1 MGRKQPTFIRKSR
14 IVIFLVLL
22 LCTAVLPP
30 TLAYTT
36 AESIVQNPNAQQLVQ
51 QGKKFYDAEQYTS
64 AIALLQQAVNSF
76 KASGDKLNQALS
88 LSNLSLAYQQLGVWD
103 KAQLAIASC
112 LNLLGYSGEKGR
124 GAEGQRGR
132 GDAIQNPKSK
142 IQNLDVLA
150 QALDIQ
156 GRLQLAQGKTEL
168 ALTTWRQ
175 AADIYVKL
183 KDDAGLTRNQINS
196 AQALQTLGHYR
207 QAEKTLT
214 KVQQSLQKQPNSE
227 LKALGLRSLG
237 NVFRVVGNLK
247 ASRQVLEESL
257 NVATRWSQS
266 EPPSASH
273 SSQAI
278 SDTLLSLGNTARA
291 QKDTQA
297 ALKFY
302 QQAEDA
308 SASTTRLQAQLNQLS
323 LLVET
328 KQWDWAKVL
337 YPQIQAGL
345 ANLPPSRTAVYA
357 QINFAQSLMKL
368 GAGGLGLGTREEG
381 TRGKGGQGGQGG
393 QGEELTIQ
401 NPKSKIRLGKFGG
414 TETDTANFPQNF
426 PNPQPLA
433 SSPSYSPSS
442 VAQILST
449 AVQQAKSLGDKRAEA
464 YALGSLGSLYEQT
477 QQWNDAEKL
486 TQEALFLAQSIDATD
501 IAYRWQWQLGRIF
514 REQGNIP
521 DAIAAYSQAVKNLEF
536 LRKDLVAI
544 NPQVQFNFRD
554 EVEPVYRQLVD
565 LLLQS
570 PSENENLTLARN
582 TIESLQLAELENFF
596 RSACL
601 NPQPE
606 LIDRVVDLGDRYTSV
621 IYSIILPQRL
631 EIVLKLPNQPL
642 RHYATNISNTEVETT
657 LEQLQQYLREPD
669 RTNDVQKLSALV
681 YSWLIQPLEADLEK
695 TQVKK
700 LVFVLDSALRNI
712 PMAVLYDNK
721 QQKYLLEKYAIAL
734 TPSLQLLEPKSLQ
747 REKLNVLVAGLDQKR
762 KVEGQEFPELKNAR
776 LELKQIQSEVPKS
789 KEIFNNKFTT
799 TNIQNQLNSAPFSV
813 VHMATHG
820 QFSSN
825 LDETFILTWDRL
837 LKITDLDNLIK
848 NSNWDKSR
856 AIELLV
862 LSACETAAGDNR
874 AALGLAG
881 IAVRA
886 GARSTLAT
894 LWSVDDRSAATLM
907 NEFYKSLGDHNLT
920 KAEALQRAQLSL
932 WKNPSQDWKR
942 PYFWAAYVLVGN
954 WL

>member
-1 MGRKQPTFIRKSR
+1 MTRKQPAFLRGSR
-14 IVIFLVLL
+14 IVIFLILL

-36 AESIVQNPNAQQLVQ
+36 AENSIIQNLSNAQQLVQ
-51 QGKKFYDAEQYTS
+51 QGKKFYDAEQFTG

-76 KASGDKLNQALS
+76 KASGDKLNQAMA
-88 LSNLSLAYQQLGVWD
+88 LSNLSLAYQQLGQWD
-103 KAQLAIASC
+103 KAEDAIASS
-112 LNLLGYSGEKGR
+112 LNLLGYSVKKRAGGA
-124 GAEGQRGR
+124 GAE
-132 GDAIQNPKSK
+132 
-142 IQNLDVLA
+142 IQNLQVLA

-156 GRLQLAQGKTEL
+156 GRLQLTQGKTEL
-168 ALTTWRQ
+168 ALTTWRH

-183 KDDAGLTRNQINS
+183 KDYAGLTRNQINQ
-196 AQALQTLGHYR
+196 AQGLQTLGHYL

-214 KVQQSLQKQPNSE
+214 QVQQSLQKQPNSD
-227 LKALGLRSLG
+227 LKATGLRSLG
-237 NVFRVVGNLK
+237 NVYRVVGNLK
-247 ASRQVLEESL
+247 TSRQVLEESL
-257 NVATRWSQS
+257 DVAKQL
-266 EPPSASH
+266 H

-278 SDTLLSLGNTARA
+278 ADTLLSLGNTVRA

-302 QQAEDA
+302 QQAA
-308 SASTTRLQAQLNQLS
+308 SASPTTRLQSQLNQLS

-328 KQWDWAKVL
+328 QQWGNSQALWL
-337 YPQIQAGL
+337 QIQPQI
-345 ANLPPSRTAVYA
+345 ANLPPSRMAVYA
-357 QINFAQSLMKL
+357 QINLAQSLIQLKEHI
-368 GAGGLGLGTREEG
+368 T
-381 TRGKGGQGGQGG
+381 TNSVSGQAIAQ
-393 QGEELTIQ
+393 L
-401 NPKSKIRLGKFGG
+401 
-414 TETDTANFPQNF
+414 
-426 PNPQPLA
+426 LA
-433 SSPSYSPSS
+433 
-442 VAQILST
+442 V

-464 YALGSLGSLYEQT
+464 YAVGSLGSLYEQS
-477 QQWNDAEKL
+477 QQWNEAQTF
-486 TQEALFLAQSIDATD
+486 TQQALFLAQAIDASD

-514 REQGNIP
+514 RDRGNIQA
-521 DAIAAYSQAVKNLEF
+521 AIAAYTQAVKNLEF

-565 LLLQS
+565 LLLRS
-570 PSENENLTLARN
+570 PPDSQAQPRNESGNLVQARN

-601 NPQPE
+601 DPKPE
-606 LIDRVVDLGDRYTSV
+606 LIDRVVDSGDRTAAV
-621 IYSIILPQRL
+621 IYSIILPERL
-631 EIVLKLPNQPL
+631 EIVLKLPNQIL
-642 RHYATNISNTEVETT
+642 RHYATKISNTEVETT
-657 LEQLQQYLREPD
+657 LQQLQQYLKEPD
-669 RTNDVQKLSALV
+669 RTNDVRKLSARV
-681 YSWLIQPLEADLEK
+681 YSWLIQPLEAELDK
-695 TQVKK
+695 TQLKK
-700 LVFVLDSALRNI
+700 LVFVLDGALRNI

-734 TPSLQLLEPKSLQ
+734 TPSLQLLEPNSLQ

-762 KVEGQEFPELKNAR
+762 EVEGQEFPELKNAR

-789 KEIFNNKFTT
+789 KEIFNHNFTK
-799 TNIQNQLNSAPFSV
+799 TNIQNQLNSTPFSV

-825 LDETFILTWDRL
+825 LEETFILTWDRL
-837 LKITDLDNLIK
+837 LKIVDLDNLIR
-848 NSNWDKSR
+848 NSNSDSSN

-894 LWSVDDRSAATLM
+894 LWSVDDRSAAALM
-907 NEFYKSLGDHNLT
+907 NEFYKQLADRNLT

-932 WKNPSQDWKR
+932 WSNPSQDWKR
-942 PYFWAAYVLVGN
+942 PYFWAAYTLVGN

>member
-1 MGRKQPTFIRKSR
+1 MARKKSR
-14 IVIFLVLL
+14 FRRFKRLLSVLL
-22 LCTAVLPP
+22 LFAMFLGAGLLPP
-30 TLAYTT
+30 TFAHMS
-36 AESIVQNPNAQQLVQ
+36 AETSIVQGLPNAQSLVK
-51 QGKKFYDAEQYTS
+51 QGKKFYETERFAHAAAIWER
-64 AIALLQQAVNSF
+64 AIAAF
-76 KASGDKLNQALS
+76 KASRDELGQAMTLG
-88 LSNLSLAYQQLGVWD
+88 NLTLAYQQLGQWD
-103 KAQLAIASC
+103 KAELAIASS
-112 LNLLGYSGEKGR
+112 LNLLGYSVQGR
-124 GAEGQRGR
+124 GGEGENYQ
-132 GDAIQNPKSK
+132 
-142 IQNLDVLA
+142 IQNLQVLA

-168 ALTTWRQ
+168 ALTTWQQ

-196 AQALQTLGHYR
+196 SQALQSLGNYR
-207 QAEKTLT
+207 QAQKTLT
-214 KVQQSLQKQPNSE
+214 QVQKSLEKQPNSE

-237 NVFRVVGNLK
+237 NVYRVVGNLK
-247 ASRQVLEESL
+247 ASRQVFEESL
-257 NVATRWSQS
+257 DVAKQL
-266 EPPSASH
+266 H

-278 SDTLLSLGNTARA
+278 ADTLLGLGNTARA

-297 ALKFY
+297 ALNFY
-302 QQAEDA
+302 QQAANA
-308 SASTTRLQAQLNQLS
+308 SPTTRLQAQLNQLS

-328 KQWDWAKVL
+328 KQWDSANVL
-337 YPQIQAGL
+337 YPQIQTGL

-357 QINFAQSLMKL
+357 QINLSQ
-368 GAGGLGLGTREEG
+368 T
-381 TRGKGGQGGQGG
+381 
-393 QGEELTIQ
+393 LTQIKKNHTTNLLSWQ
-401 NPKSKIRLGKFGG
+401 DI
-414 TETDTANFPQNF
+414 
-426 PNPQPLA
+426 
-433 SSPSYSPSS
+433 
-442 VAQILST
+442 AQILST
-449 AVQQAKSLGDKRAEA
+449 AVQQAKSLDDNRSLA
-464 YALGSLGSLYEQT
+464 YALGSLGSLYEQNK
-477 QQWNDAEKL
+477 QWNDAEKL

-514 REQGNIP
+514 REQGNIQ

-536 LRKDLVAI
+536 LRRDLVAI

-554 EVEPVYRQLVD
+554 EVEPVYRQLVE
-565 LLLQS
+565 LLLRS

-601 NPQPE
+601 DPQPE
-606 LIDRVVDLGDRYTSV
+606 LIDQVVDSSDRYTSV
-621 IYSIILPQRL
+621 IYSIILPERL
-631 EIVLKLPNQPL
+631 EVVLKLPNQPL
-642 RHYATNISNTEVETT
+642 RHYATKISNTEVETT
-657 LEQLQQYLREPD
+657 LEQLQQYLRQPD
-669 RTNDVQKLSALV
+669 RTNDVQKLSARV
-681 YSWLIQPLEADLEK
+681 YSWLIQPLEADLAK
-695 TQVKK
+695 MQTKK

-734 TPSLQLLEPKSLQ
+734 TPSLQLLAPQSLQ

-762 KVEGQEFPELKNAR
+762 KIEGQEFPQLENAR
-776 LELKQIQSEVPKS
+776 LELKQIQAEVPKS
-789 KEIFNNKFTT
+789 KQIFNNNFTT
-799 TNIQNQLNSAPFSV
+799 TNIQNQLKSTDFSV
-813 VHMATHG
+813 VHIATHG

-825 LDETFILTWDRL
+825 LDETYILTWDRL
-837 LKITDLDNLIK
+837 LKIVDLDNLIK
-848 NSNWDKSR
+848 NSNWDNSR

-894 LWSVDDRSAATLM
+894 MWSVDDRSAATLM
-907 NEFYKSLGDHNLT
+907 NEFYKQLGDTNLT

>member
-1 MGRKQPTFIRKSR
+1 MTRKQPAFLPRSR
-14 IVIFLVLL
+14 TLVILLVLF

-36 AESIVQNPNAQQLVQ
+36 AENAIIQNLPNAQLVQ
-51 QGKKFYDAEQYTS
+51 QGKNLYEAERFS
-64 AIALLQQAVNSF
+64 EAVKILQQAVNSF
-76 KASGDKLNQALS
+76 KASGDKLSQAMV
-88 LSNLSLAYQQLGVWD
+88 LSNLSLAYQQLGQWD
-103 KAQLAIASC
+103 KAENAIANS
-112 LNLLGYSGEKGR
+112 LSLLEYPVKKRAG
-124 GAEGQRGR
+124 GAGG
-132 GDAIQNPKSK
+132 K
-142 IQNLDVLA
+142 IQNLEVIAQILDVK
-150 QALDIQ
+150 
-156 GRLQLAQGKTEL
+156 GRLQLARGQTEQ
-168 ALTTWRQ
+168 ALTTWQQ

-183 KDDAGLTRNQINS
+183 KDNAGLIRNQINS
-196 AQALQTLGHYR
+196 AQALQSLGHYL

-214 KVQQSLQKQPNSE
+214 QVQQSLQKQPNSA
-227 LKALGLRSLG
+227 LKATGLRSLG
-237 NVFRVVGNLK
+237 NVYRVVGNLK
-247 ASRQVLEESL
+247 VSRQVLEESL
-257 NVATRWSQS
+257 NVATRWPRSR
-266 EPPSASH
+266 PPSASQ

-278 SDTLLSLGNTARA
+278 ADTLLSLGNTARA
-291 QKDTQA
+291 QQDTQA

-308 SASTTRLQAQLNQLS
+308 SAPTTRLQAQLNQLS

-328 KQWDWAKVL
+328 KQWDSAKVL

-345 ANLPPSRTAVYA
+345 ANLPPTRTAVYA

-368 GAGGLGLGTREEG
+368 GARE
-381 TRGKGGQGGQGG
+381 R
-393 QGEELTIQ
+393 
-401 NPKSKIRLGKFGG
+401 
-414 TETDTANFPQNF
+414 D
-426 PNPQPLA
+426 
-433 SSPSYSPSS
+433 

-477 QQWNDAEKL
+477 QQWNEAENL
-486 TQEALFLAQSIDATD
+486 TQQALFITQTIDATD

-514 REQGNIP
+514 RDRGNIP
-521 DAIAAYSQAVKNLEF
+521 EAIAAYTQAVKNLEF

-570 PSENENLTLARN
+570 PPGSQAEPGNESRNLVQARN

-601 NPQPE
+601 DPKPE
-606 LIDRVVDLGDRYTSV
+606 LIDRVVDSGDRTAAV
-621 IYSIILPQRL
+621 IYSIILPERL
-631 EIVLKLPNQPL
+631 EIVLKLPNQIL
-642 RHYATNISNTEVETT
+642 RHYATKISNTEVETT
-657 LEQLQQYLREPD
+657 LEQLQQYLKEPD
-669 RTNDVQKLSALV
+669 RTNDVQKLSARV
-681 YSWLIQPLEADLEK
+681 YSWLIQPLEAELEK
-695 TQVKK
+695 TQLKK

-734 TPSLQLLEPKSLQ
+734 TPSLQLLEPQFLQ

-762 KVEGQEFPELKNAR
+762 EVEGQEFPQLENAR

-789 KEIFNNKFTT
+789 KELFNQNFTA
-799 TNIQNQLNSAPFSV
+799 TNVQNQLNSTPFSV

-837 LKITDLDNLIK
+837 LKIVDLDNLIR
-848 NSNWDKSR
+848 NSNWDNYR

-886 GARSTLAT
+886 GSRSTLAT
-894 LWSVDDRSAATLM
+894 LWSVDDRSAAALM
-907 NEFYKSLGDHNLT
+907 NEFYKQLTDRNLT

-932 WKNPSQDWKR
+932 WNNPSQDWKR
-942 PYFWAAYVLVGN
+942 PYFWAAYTLVGN

>member
-1 MGRKQPTFIRKSR
+1 MLRKQPAFHRRSR

-36 AESIVQNPNAQQLVQ
+36 AESIVQKPNAQQLVE
-51 QGKKFYDAEQYTS
+51 QGKKFYDAEQFTQ

-76 KASGDKLNQALS
+76 KASGDKLNQAMA
-88 LSNLSLAYQQLGVWD
+88 LSNLTLAYQQLGQWD
-103 KAQLAIASC
+103 QAEDAIASS
-112 LNLLGYSGEKGR
+112 LNLLGYSVQGRKGEG
-124 GAEGQRGR
+124 ENSQ
-132 GDAIQNPKSK
+132 
-142 IQNLDVLA
+142 IQNLQVLA
-150 QALDIQ
+150 QVLDVK
-156 GRLQLAQGKTEL
+156 GRLQLARGQTEL
-168 ALTTWRQ
+168 ALTTWQQ

-183 KDDAGLTRNQINS
+183 KNDAGLTRNKINS
-196 AQALQTLGHYR
+196 AQALQTLGNYR

-214 KVQQSLQKQPNSE
+214 QVQQSLQKQPSE

-237 NVFRVVGNLK
+237 NVYRVVGNLK

-257 NVATRWSQS
+257 EVAK
-266 EPPSASH
+266 SH
-273 SSQAI
+273 SSQAVN
-278 SDTLLSLGNTARA
+278 DTLLSLGNTARA
-291 QKDTQA
+291 QQDTQA
-297 ALKFY
+297 ALNFY

-308 SASTTRLQAQLNQLS
+308 SPTTRLQAQLNQLS

-328 KQWDWAKVL
+328 EKLQDAQAL
-337 YPQIQAGL
+337 HPQIQAGL

-357 QINFAQSLMKL
+357 KINLAQTLTQIKHNYTTNALSWQAIAQLL
-368 GAGGLGLGTREEG
+368 G
-381 TRGKGGQGGQGG
+381 
-393 QGEELTIQ
+393 
-401 NPKSKIRLGKFGG
+401 
-414 TETDTANFPQNF
+414 
-426 PNPQPLA
+426 
-433 SSPSYSPSS
+433 
-442 VAQILST
+442 T
-449 AVQQAKSLGDKRAEA
+449 AVQQAESLDDKRAEA
-464 YALGSLGSLYEQT
+464 YALGSLGSLYEHT
-477 QQWNDAEKL
+477 QQWKDAQNL
-486 TQEALFLAQSIDATD
+486 TQQALFLAQSIDATD
-501 IAYRWQWQLGRIF
+501 ITYRWQWQLGRIL
-514 REQGNIP
+514 RDRGNISE
-521 DAIAAYSQAVKNLEF
+521 AIAAYTQAVKNLEF

-565 LLLQS
+565 LLLRS
-570 PSENENLTLARN
+570 PSGNDNLTLSQTHSRSQAEPGNENLTLARN

-601 NPQPE
+601 DPQPE
-606 LIDRVVDLGDRYTSV
+606 LIDQVVDSGDRYTSV
-621 IYSIILPQRL
+621 IYSIILPERL
-631 EIVLKLPNQPL
+631 EVVLKLPNQPL
-642 RHYATNISNTEVETT
+642 RHYATKISNTEVETT
-657 LEQLQQYLREPD
+657 LQQLQQYLREPD
-669 RTNDVQKLSALV
+669 RTKDVQKLSARV

-695 TQVKK
+695 MQVKK

-734 TPSLQLLEPKSLQ
+734 TPSLQLLEPQSLQ

-762 KVEGQEFPELKNAR
+762 EIEGQQFPQLENAR
-776 LELKQIQSEVPKS
+776 LELNQIQSEVPKS
-789 KEIFNNKFTT
+789 KELFNKNFTR
-799 TNIQNQLNSAPFSV
+799 TNIQNQLESTDFSV
-813 VHMATHG
+813 VHIATHG

-825 LDETFILTWDRL
+825 LDETYILTWDQL
-837 LKITDLDNLIK
+837 LKIVDLDNLIK
-848 NSNWDKSR
+848 NSNWDNSR

-894 LWSVDDRSAATLM
+894 MWSVDDRSAATLM
-907 NEFYKSLGDHNLT
+907 NEFYKQLGDRKLT

-942 PYFWAAYVLVGN
+942 PFFWAAYVLVGN